1 MQIIYQPDIINLLPC
16 VATVGFFDGLHA
28 GHRFLIE
35 ELKTIAKINCL
46 KSTVITFAVHPRK
59 VLNAEFKPELLTTLN
74 EKLTQLESMNID
86 SCIVLDFTLN
96 MAGLSAYEFL
106 KTILK
111 EKFCVH
117 TLLVGHDH
125 RFGHNR
131 TDGFPEYKKYGELLG
146 MNVVQCDQY
155 NTESDKH
162 ISSSEIRNALKNG
175 DIELSNRLLT
185 YQYSLQ
191 GKVIEGFKV
200 GRQLGFPTANI
211 KPEDPDKIIPAS
223 GVYAVRVH
231 WNNFQYKG
239 MMNIGHR
246 PTLDNGDNISIEV
259 HIIDFDSDIYNQTLL
274 IEFISRIRDEQKFNS
289 LEELKMQLNQDKLF
303 VQESNFDA

>member
-1 MQIIYQPDIINLLPC
+1 MKNYITTGILFMSLIFSVFPQSTKDAKPFTLNGKIIGKNSGRIVLRYWGETKFISDTASILNGAFVFKGKIIETARAEIISKKDDLNRKYIYLEPGIMTINLT
-16 VATVGFFDGLHA
+16 ADKFG
-28 GHRFLIE
+28 
-35 ELKTIAKINCL
+35 ELKMTGSKTAQEQKQLMPQEENI
-46 KSTVITFAVHPRK
+46 SRRRK

-131 TDGFPEYKKYGELLG
+131 TDGFPEYKKYGELFG

-191 GKVIEGFKV
+191 LV
-200 GRQLGFPTANI
+200 
-211 KPEDPDKIIPAS
+211 
-223 GVYAVRVH
+223 
-231 WNNFQYKG
+231 
-239 MMNIGHR
+239 
-246 PTLDNGDNISIEV
+246 
-259 HIIDFDSDIYNQTLL
+259 
-274 IEFISRIRDEQKFNS
+274 
-289 LEELKMQLNQDKLF
+289 
-303 VQESNFDA
+303 